1 MRVLLLG
8 DSQLAR
14 LARYPLPVAREVVNR
29 AVGGANVRDLPGQ
42 YADLDLAAFDVVLLG
57 IGTNDAGTRPVP
69 LEEFTAAVG
78 DVVWR
83 AGSTPVVFV
92 ASPGADARAVTYDD
106 AHMASYAA
114 AAREVV
120 VRAGGGFVDTPRL
133 LAPLGALGRMP
144 DGIHVGKPAHLVYI
158 PALHRAARRA
168 VRRSR
173 RSAPPATPDM
183 PDMPEA
189 TA

>member
-29 AVGGANVRDLPGQ
+29 AVGGANAHDLPQQ
-42 YADLDLAAFDVVLLG
+42 YADLDLAAFDAVLLG

-69 LEEFTAAVG
+69 LDEFVAAVS
-78 DVVWR
+78 DVVTR

-92 ASPGADARAVTYDD
+92 ASPGADARATDYDD
-106 AHMASYAA
+106 PHMAFYAA
-114 AAREVV
+114 AARSVV
-120 VRAGGGFVDTPRL
+120 VAAGGGFVDTPRV
-133 LAPLGALGRMP
+133 LAPLGPLGRMP
-144 DGIHVGKPAHLVYI
+144 DGIHVGKAAHLVYI
-158 PALHRAARRA
+158 PELRRAARRA

-173 RSAPPATPDM
+173 RAARRAT
-183 PDMPEA
+183 PEA